1 MKEATAL
8 GKLSV
13 NSRQMKKHI
22 YWLLELA
29 AWERFIGSSLVA
41 LVNTVFIMHT
51 CRW

>member
-13 NSRQMKKHI
+13 NSRQMKKRI
-22 YWLLELA
+22 YWWLELA
-29 AWERFIGSSLVA
+29 AWERLIESFLVA
-41 LVNTVFIMHT
+41 SVNTVCIMHT